1 MYQAPFTCHTLQP
14 GQRNQY
20 LFHMDYI
27 YVLCVYTCICVHV
40 LYKYWSLLSHTEKPL
55 QIFLGLCMCTHM
67 LTERQNPWGILE
79 NKMLTPVGIP
89 FSKMP
94 HVIFSPWEN
103 KNKSLIFMLCNA
115 PRPQG
120 ITRIG
125 PASALPQI
133 PVLPMALGDP
143 TPNVVGTFNLQ
154 QPLARV
160 KVTNTYSISYTGQY
174 VFCCSQSKPKIHGV
188 ICRALHHTSH
198 QIMWTQ

>member
-1 MYQAPFTCHTLQP
+1 
-14 GQRNQY
+14 
-20 LFHMDYI
+20 
-27 YVLCVYTCICVHV
+27 
-40 LYKYWSLLSHTEKPL
+40 
-55 QIFLGLCMCTHM
+55 
-67 LTERQNPWGILE
+67 
-79 NKMLTPVGIP
+79 
-89 FSKMP
+89 MP

-143 TPNVVGTFNLQ
+143 TPNVVGTLNLQ

-174 VFCCSQSKPKIHGV
+174 VFCCS
-188 ICRALHHTSH
+188 
-198 QIMWTQ
+198 